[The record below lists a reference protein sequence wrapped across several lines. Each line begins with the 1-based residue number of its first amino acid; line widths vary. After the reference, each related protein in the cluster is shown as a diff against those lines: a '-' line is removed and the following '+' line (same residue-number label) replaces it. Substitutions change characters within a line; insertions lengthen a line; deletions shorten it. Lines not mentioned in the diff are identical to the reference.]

1 LKTPLNFD
9 DLCEINMEDTMYDF
23 ADIEEVEDD
32 VERDKDTK
40 SDTSPSPFVMKVIC
54 EDDMVCLLQ

>member
-1 LKTPLNFD
+1 
-9 DLCEINMEDTMYDF
+9 MEDTMYDF